1 MENIILQSGEVS
13 PEYSE
18 AVRTHQRIMANG
30 EICAQSLCEICK
42 DLKKNARRKAVR
54 RIRL

>member
-18 AVRTHQRIMANG
+18 AVRTQDLIIAIVD
-30 EICAQSLCEICK
+30 ICTIYLCEI
-42 DLKKNARRKAVR
+42 
-54 RIRL
+54 